1 MARTNVV
8 TNGVTNPA
16 LALTVL
22 VRTNDT
28 NLSVYPQASTT
39 LGTNSWASVGFTTNT
54 NNQTGVQPGFQRRT
68 YTYDASNNTRAFLR
82 LVITNAQ

>member
-8 TNGVTNPA
+8 TNGVTSPA

-28 NLSVYPQASTT
+28 NLSVYPQASAS
-39 LGTNSWASVGFTTNT
+39 LGSNSWSTAGFTTNSTT
-54 NNQTGVQPGFQRRT
+54 NGAPPGFVRRT
-68 YTYDASNNTRAFLR
+68 FTFDASNNTRAFLR
-82 LVITNAQ
+82 LVVTNK